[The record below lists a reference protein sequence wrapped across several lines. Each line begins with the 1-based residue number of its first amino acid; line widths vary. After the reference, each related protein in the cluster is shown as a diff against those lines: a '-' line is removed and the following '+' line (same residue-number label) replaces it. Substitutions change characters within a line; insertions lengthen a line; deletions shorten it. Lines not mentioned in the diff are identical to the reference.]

1 MLKCNLIYPDMFV
14 ARSLR
19 LINTART
26 GCGSNLAS
34 ENVKFKLNVNISL
47 DQVKITCDVSPTCD
61 LTVGVKKIY
70 IKCDLVLPKKNNIS
84 FIFYYLLTGLSITY
98 GNNI

>member
-1 MLKCNLIYPDMFV
+1 MFV

-19 LINTART
+19 LINTARN

-70 IKCDLVLPKKNNIS
+70 IKCDLVLPKLKKKLHFFYFLLS
-84 FIFYYLLTGLSITY
+84 FNWLEHYVW
-98 GNNI
+98 